1 MPEYTWDSLSTPID
15 EVHLNRLVDILDS
28 ATRVYSDEDLD
39 RYGSPL
45 VQALLL
51 ISRGVS
57 AKLKAHLQ
65 ALVLPTKEDHERV
78 IGTGD
83 SISARLLRHST
94 SVSAGQLRLL
104 IPSLLFELCGNDEM
118 QFVRN
123 IGYGYA
129 SGFLPLLKTQL
140 ALGTPGDL
148 KDHASDS
155 TGRTEGTEQEAG
167 AETGRTIH
175 CDSSTTPAI
184 ENVVECEINPV
195 TGQRRDMEASQ
206 NAPEMTMEEKERE
219 AERLFV
225 LFQRL
230 QETGVIKVE
239 NPLVQAMREG
249 RLE

>member
-1 MPEYTWDSLSTPID
+1 MPGYTWDSSSTLIS
-15 EVHLNRLVDILDS
+15 EVHLNRLVDILDN

-51 ISRGVS
+51 ISQGIS

-65 ALVLPTKEDHERV
+65 ALVLPTNKDHERV

-83 SISARLLRHST
+83 FVSARLLRCST

-104 IPSLLFELCGNDEM
+104 IPSLLFELCGNDET

-129 SGFLPLLKTQL
+129 SGFLPLLKNQL
-140 ALGTPGDL
+140 ALSTPGDS
-148 KDHASDS
+148 KDHTSDS
-155 TGRTEGTEQEAG
+155 TGRTKETEPVAG
-167 AETGRTIH
+167 EETGQNIQG
-175 CDSSTTPAI
+175 DSSAIPAI
-184 ENVVECEINPV
+184 EHMAEGEINPV
-195 TGQRRDMEASQ
+195 TGQRRDMETPQ
-206 NAPEMTMEEKERE
+206 NTPEMTMEEKERE

-230 QETGVIKVE
+230 QETGVIQVE